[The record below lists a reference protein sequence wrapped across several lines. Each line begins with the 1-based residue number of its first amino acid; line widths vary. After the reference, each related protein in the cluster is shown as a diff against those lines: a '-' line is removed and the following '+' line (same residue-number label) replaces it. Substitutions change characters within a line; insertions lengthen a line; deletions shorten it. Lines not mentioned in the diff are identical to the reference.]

1 MQQRDDML
9 CAVVGNNLLENTF
22 PMAIADEVA
31 GLDDTPETPLAPPPA
46 MPTALSTAIS
56 VRTKEER

>member
-1 MQQRDDML
+1 MICNVQW
-9 CAVVGNNLLENTF
+9 LETIYWKHTF

-46 MPTALSTAIS
+46 IPTALSTAIS